1 MGAIDPSRI
10 RDVANHT
17 LEKALSK
24 SSTEPLSL
32 EPLSNASLTEAPVEG
47 SSGELRTELSFTIPN
62 SSEPRVVAATTDPAR
77 LAFEQFAS
85 KLGVKHSLR
94 SNIEDPHTV
103 RLVLVAQGPEA
114 KVRAFTRAA
123 VEFLRE

>member
-1 MGAIDPSRI
+1 MGRIDPNRI
-10 RDVANHT
+10 RDVASHT

-32 EPLSNASLTEAPVEG
+32 EPLANASLTEAPVEG

-62 SSEPRVVAATTDPAR
+62 GPEPRVVAATTEPMH

-85 KLGVKHSLR
+85 KLGVKHSLS
-94 SNIEDPHTV
+94 SNIEDPRTL

>member
-1 MGAIDPSRI
+1 MGQIDPNRI
-10 RDVANHT
+10 HDVANRT
-17 LEKALSK
+17 LEQALSK

-32 EPLSNASLTEAPVEG
+32 ASLSNVSLTEAPVEG
-47 SSGELRTELSFTIPN
+47 SSGELRIELSFTIPN
-62 SSEPRVVAATTDPAR
+62 GPEPRVVAARTDPMR

-85 KLGVKHSLR
+85 KLGVEHSLR
-94 SNIEDPHTV
+94 SNIEDPHTL

-123 VEFLRE
+123 VEFARE

>member
-1 MGAIDPSRI
+1 MGAIDPHRI
-10 RDVANHT
+10 RDIANHT

-24 SSTEPLSL
+24 SSTEPMPL
-32 EPLSNASLTEAPVEG
+32 ELLSNASLTEAPVEG
-47 SSGELRTELSFTIPN
+47 SSGELRAELSFTIPN
-62 SSEPRVVAATTDPAR
+62 SPTPQVVAARTDPMH

-85 KLGVKHSLR
+85 KLGVEHSLR
-94 SNIEDPHTV
+94 SNLEDPHTL
-103 RLVLVAQGPEA
+103 RLVLVAQGPEE